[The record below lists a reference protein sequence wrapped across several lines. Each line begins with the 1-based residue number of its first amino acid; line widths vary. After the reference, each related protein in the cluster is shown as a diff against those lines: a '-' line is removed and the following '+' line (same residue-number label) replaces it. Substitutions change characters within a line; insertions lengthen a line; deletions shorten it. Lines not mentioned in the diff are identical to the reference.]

1 MANFEPPYETYV
13 DQLIEYKEKVIR
25 LLGKCPEIVALIL
38 DDPDIDM
45 ESDEAASVYEK
56 HFWDYQYVDETVQE
70 AGAHIMVEASRTG
83 DNNSTIQ
90 DFSIFVEVVVSKEYV
105 GLDHSK
111 FIGMNGN
118 RLDNLAR
125 FIDLCLNGSR
135 DFGIGELK
143 PKDIR
148 PVSTPKMFRGVM
160 LTYNP
165 VDFGRKLSR
174 AKRSNDK

>member
-1 MANFEPPYETYV
+1 MANFEPPYNTYV
-13 DQLIEYKEKVIR
+13 DQLIEYKDRVIDM
-25 LLGKCPEIVALIL
+25 LGNSPEIVALIL

-45 ESDEAASVYEK
+45 ESDEAAKIFTE
-56 HFWDYQYVDETVQE
+56 HLWDYQYVDETVQE
-70 AGAHIMVEASRTG
+70 AGAHIMVEAARTG

-90 DFSIFVEVVVSKEYV
+90 DFSLFIEIVVSKEYIK
-105 GLDHSK
+105 LNHKK

-125 FIDLCLNGSR
+125 FVDKCMNGSR
-135 DFGIGELK
+135 DFGIGKLK

-160 LTYNP
+160 LTYTP
-165 VDFGRKLSR
+165 VDFGRNAGLFR
-174 AKRSNDK
+174 TGG